1 MNAACELLARL
12 VVAVAWDVLDA
23 TVLPV
28 VDRVVCRISNASHL
42 PMEGEGE

>member
-28 VDRVVCRISNASHL
+28 VDRVVCRFANVTGDDDA
-42 PMEGEGE
+42 

>member
-1 MNAACELLARL
+1 MNAACTLIARL

-28 VDRVVCRISNASHL
+28 VDRVVCRWANATGD
-42 PMEGEGE
+42 EE